1 MNIWAISEAIVLM
14 LLYFC
19 GFSIQYKIISICSR
33 EKDGKTWLLHM
44 IYSISTTIYFGF
56 YLPFVIITSEVPDLA
71 ENCTGEWFC
80 YLATFV
86 AIFGVTIITFNSLLV
101 AMMKYIF
108 IVQYD
113 MAINY
118 GEQRVQKLFCIL
130 YIGFPMFLAL
140 FACLTRD
147 FDSYG
152 ALNSC
157 FGTTDYIKVKYKGW
171 LMNFAKFFLCDLDKE
186 NRYEY
191 GFVIF
196 IIKQALCAIK
206 SSIVFVINTN
216 LPEAMLY
223 YKIFRRMKW

>member
-1 MNIWAISEAIVLM
+1 
-14 LLYFC
+14 
-19 GFSIQYKIISICSR
+19 
-33 EKDGKTWLLHM
+33 M
-44 IYSISTTIYFGF
+44 IYSICTTIYFGF

-71 ENCTGEWFC
+71 QNYTGEWLC
-80 YLATFV
+80 YIATFV

-101 AMMKYIF
+101 AMVKYIF
-108 IVQYD
+108 IVQYER
-113 MAINY
+113 AINY
-118 GEQRVQKLFCIL
+118 EEQKIQKLFCII

-152 ALNSC
+152 ALNNC
-157 FGTTDYIKVKYKGW
+157 FGTADYIKVKYKGW

-186 NRYEY
+186 NRYDY

-196 IIKQALCAIK
+196 IIKQTLCAIK
-206 SSIVFVINTN
+206 SSFVFVINTN

-223 YKIFRRMKW
+223 YKIFRKMKW